1 MGLPGNNG
9 IVLWGLVGNKGI
21 VIWGYQGITEL
32 FYGG

>member
-21 VIWGYQGITEL
+21 VLWGYQGITEL